1 MKFVLATQ
9 NPHKVAEIR
18 AVLPPDWEVL
28 QPSDFGLSGE
38 LREDG
43 ATLEANAT
51 QKALFL
57 WEQTGIPSLAD
68 DSGLEVD
75 ALGGAPGVDSA
86 HFAGPERSD
95 SANRSKLLDAL
106 KDSEDRRARFTTVLA
121 WATADGVACYRGTV
135 EGTIGVCERGSQG
148 FGYDAL
154 FVPREGDGR
163 SFAEMSAAEKTA
175 LSHRSR
181 ALAAWR
187 SKR

>member
-1 MKFVLATQ
+1 MKLVLATQ

-18 AVLPPDWEVL
+18 AVLPRDWEVL

-43 ATLEANAT
+43 ATLEANAS

-57 WEQTGIPSLAD
+57 WELTGVPSLAD

-75 ALGGAPGVDSA
+75 VLGGAPGVDSA

-106 KDSEDRRARFTTVLA
+106 QDSVNRRARFTTVLA
-121 WATADGVACYRGTV
+121 WATAEGVTCYRGTV
-135 EGTIGVCERGSQG
+135 EGNIGECERGTQG
-148 FGYDAL
+148 FGYDSL
-154 FVPREGDGR
+154 FVPLEGDGR
-163 SFAEMSAAEKTA
+163 SFAEMSPAEKTA
-175 LSHRSR
+175 LSNRSR
-181 ALAAWR
+181 ALAAWCA
-187 SKR
+187 KR